1 MNQQTEMDSLKDAE
15 ISVRGKE
22 DMVVKIAIMAE
33 NIPFLL
39 VSSFVWVQHLIEK
52 YNLICSFIACM

>member
-33 NIPFLL
+33 KYSLPVGEFLRL
-39 VSSFVWVQHLIEK
+39 SSTLD
-52 YNLICSFIACM
+52 